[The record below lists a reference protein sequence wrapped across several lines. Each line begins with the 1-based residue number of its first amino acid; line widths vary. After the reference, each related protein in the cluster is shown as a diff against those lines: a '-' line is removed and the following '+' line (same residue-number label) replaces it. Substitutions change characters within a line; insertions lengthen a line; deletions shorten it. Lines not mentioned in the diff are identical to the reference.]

1 MHAVVKRKNLFG
13 FKIWLE
19 KLGYKVK
26 QLDGGFVARAKSREA
41 QRAYKKSHHYVRVG
55 SDLSGNQ
62 AAYELGAEFE
72 NHLRAPKQTCT
83 AKAEKEILHIVK
95 GESHGMGYLV
105 A

>member
-1 MHAVVKRKNLFG
+1 MRPVIKKKNLLG
-13 FKIWLE
+13 FKIWFE
-19 KLGYKVK
+19 KLGYEVK
-26 QLDGGFVARAKSREA
+26 ELDGGFVARVKSREV

-62 AAYELGAEFE
+62 AAYELGAEYE
-72 NHLRAPKQTCT
+72 NHLCAPEQTCT
-83 AKAEKEILHIVK
+83 AKAEREILHIVK

>member
-1 MHAVVKRKNLFG
+1 MRSVVKGENILG

-19 KLGYKVK
+19 KLGYEVK
-26 QLDGGFVARAKSREA
+26 QLDGGFVARAKSRET
-41 QRAYKKSHHYVRVG
+41 QRTYKKLHHYIRVG

-62 AAYELGAEFE
+62 AAYELGTEYE
-72 NHLRAPKQTCT
+72 THLRAPEQTCT
-83 AKAEKEILHIVK
+83 VKAEKEILHIVK

>member
-1 MHAVVKRKNLFG
+1 MRPVVKQKNFLG

-62 AAYELGAEFE
+62 AAYELGAEYE
-72 NHLRAPKQTCT
+72 MHLRCPAISDETNENLARVIANQIMK
-83 AKAEKEILHIVK
+83 V
-95 GESHGMGYLV
+95 V
-105 A
+105 

>member
-1 MHAVVKRKNLFG
+1 MRPIVKQKNFLG

-19 KLGYKVK
+19 NLGYEVK
-26 QLDGGFVARAKSREA
+26 QLDGGLVARAKSREA

-72 NHLRAPKQTCT
+72 NHLRAPEQTCT
-83 AKAEKEILHIVK
+83 AKAEQEILHIVK
-95 GESHGMGYLV
+95 GDSHGMGYLV

>member
-1 MHAVVKRKNLFG
+1 MRPVIKKKNFLG

-19 KLGYKVK
+19 KLGYEVK
-26 QLDGGFVARAKSREA
+26 ELDGGFVARVKSREA
-41 QRAYKKSHHYVRVG
+41 QKAYKKSHHYVRVG
-55 SDLSGNQ
+55 ADLSGNP
-62 AAYELGAEFE
+62 AAHELGAEFE
-72 NHLRAPKQTCT
+72 RHLAAPEQTCT